1 MRAGA
6 ESFSR
11 TNRGGADCGMQFR
24 GAGAAWARICYA
36 KPIML
41 VRLEVRNLAVVE
53 AAEALFGPGLNVI
66 TGETGAGKSVLM
78 GALHLILGERA
89 DRAAIRTGADEAAVC
104 AVYELADPRAVD
116 AALREAGLPACEEG
130 TLILRRVVAANGSGR
145 IRVNDAPATA
155 ALLRRLAPF
164 LTDIHGPNDNLSL
177 LDEGFQ
183 LRLLTAYAGAGRE
196 AADYAARWEA
206 LQALRARLREAE
218 GDPGAR
224 AAELERLAYELEEI
238 RQVNPTE
245 EDGEPLTER
254 HRAAAN
260 AGEILTLGS
269 ALTEG
274 LTDGEGA
281 IAERLMELHR
291 ALRALEGLL
300 PEAAGWGEELTSA
313 QVQLQELSRTIA
325 VRLSQVEADPEEM
338 ERLEARLGQIQRLR
352 RKYGPTLEDVLAHWR
367 AVGERLRTLNDRE
380 GDIEGLRRQA
390 AEAEAALR
398 RAGEAL
404 RARRAEAAPRLSA
417 AITAEL
423 RDLGFAQAS
432 FPIALEAVEPG
443 PSGMDRAI
451 FRFEPN
457 PGEAA
462 RPLAAIA
469 SSGEIAR
476 VMLAV
481 KVILARHDATPTLVF
496 DEIDA
501 NVGGETGR
509 KVGEKLRRLAEGGTQ
524 VLCITH
530 QPQAAVWG
538 QTHFRV
544 SKAVEAGRTV
554 TRVERLAPEA
564 RVGEVARMLG
574 GGDAALRHAE
584 AMLAA
589 QNPTQTE
596 LGL

>member
-1 MRAGA
+1 
-6 ESFSR
+6 
-11 TNRGGADCGMQFR
+11 
-24 GAGAAWARICYA
+24 
-36 KPIML
+36 ML
-41 VRLEVRNLAVVE
+41 VRLAVRNLAVVE
-53 AAEALFGPGLNVI
+53 AAEACFGPGLNVI

-89 DRAAIRTGADEAAVC
+89 DRSAIRTGADEASVSA
-104 AVYELADPRAVD
+104 AYELADPRAVD
-116 AALREAGLPACEEG
+116 AALRDAGVPECEEG
-130 TLILRRVVAANGSGR
+130 TLILRRTVAANGSGR

-155 ALLRRLAPF
+155 ALLRRLAPL

-196 AADYAARWEA
+196 AAEYAARWEA
-206 LQALRARLREAE
+206 LLSARARLREAE
-218 GDPGAR
+218 GEPGAR
-224 AAELERLAYELEEI
+224 AAEAERLAYEVGEI

-245 EDGEPLTER
+245 EDGEPLAER

-260 AGEILTLGS
+260 AGEILTLGN
-269 ALTEG
+269 ALTAG
-274 LTDGEGA
+274 LTDGENA
-281 IAERLMELHR
+281 IAEQLMEQRR

-300 PEAAGWGEELTSA
+300 PEAAGWGEELEGA
-313 QVQLQELSRTIA
+313 QVQLQELSRSIA
-325 VRLSQVEADPEEM
+325 ERLSQVEANPEGM

-352 RKYGPTLEDVLAHWR
+352 RKYGPTLEDVLTHWR
-367 AVGERLRTLNDRE
+367 EAEVRLRALGDAE
-380 GDIEGLRRQA
+380 GAIEGLRRRV

-404 RARRAEAAPRLSA
+404 RARRAEAAPRLAA

-432 FPIALEAVEPG
+432 FPIALEAAEPG
-443 PSGMDRAI
+443 PSGMDRVV

-544 SKAVEAGRTV
+544 SKAVEDGRTV
-554 TRVERLAPEA
+554 TRIERLSPAA

-589 QNPTQTE
+589 QPTQTE